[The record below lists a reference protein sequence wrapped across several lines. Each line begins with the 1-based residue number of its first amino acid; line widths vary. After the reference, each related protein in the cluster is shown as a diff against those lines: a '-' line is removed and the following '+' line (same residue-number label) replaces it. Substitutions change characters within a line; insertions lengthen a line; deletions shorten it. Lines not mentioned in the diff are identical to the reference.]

1 MASKPFPFRPFGAC
15 LAAALAVSTAQPVR
29 AEDETVT
36 WKQDVRGWYIG
47 VDRTTDDGCF
57 MVTSYDGGALL
68 RAQFFPQ
75 DGDFGL
81 MVGNADWRSIE
92 GEKLYEVALKFG
104 NRAPWTGNARGLWI
118 GNIPF
123 LVVDVPFEGDKA
135 NKFIDEFM
143 RMTVVN
149 FTYQGDSIA
158 RLKLTGTYV
167 AMQET
172 MDCQIQMFDAG
183 TGGDPFR
190 NKRNSGS
197 GADPFQ

>member
-15 LAAALAVSTAQPVR
+15 LAAALALSTAQPVR
-29 AEDETVT
+29 AENDTVT

-92 GEKLYEVALKFG
+92 GEKLYGE
-104 NRAPWTGNARGLWI
+104 NRR
-118 GNIPF
+118 
-123 LVVDVPFEGDKA
+123 K
-135 NKFIDEFM
+135 
-143 RMTVVN
+143 
-149 FTYQGDSIA
+149 
-158 RLKLTGTYV
+158 
-167 AMQET
+167 
-172 MDCQIQMFDAG
+172 
-183 TGGDPFR
+183 
-190 NKRNSGS
+190 
-197 GADPFQ
+197 